1 MQWLEAHTSEPD
13 CLAAVKERAMVAA
26 RRETMMTYSNVV
38 AEELERN

>member
-26 RRETMMTYSNVV
+26 RRETMTYSNVV